1 MYDPHELAP
10 PPPPGTYFITGASG
24 FIGTHLTRRLVAAG
38 CHVVAADQRPPSE
51 PAEGSVT
58 RVACDI
64 TDRASVERALA
75 TRPIDYAVHLAARV
89 GDWGDRRE
97 FERVNVDGTR
107 NVLEGFTQAG
117 VKRAMH
123 ISSIA
128 VMGFEPG
135 LDANEE
141 LPPLPDLDL
150 YSGTKAAGE
159 LVAKEIQGR
168 GAPLVIVRPGDVYG
182 PGSEPWV
189 LRPVRMMRSHQMFLI
204 DGGTGHFGH
213 VYVDNLIDGMLL
225 ALTKEVAVGR
235 TYILTDTEQRTTFG
249 EYFRRLAE
257 ATGAPVPR
265 LALPRSAALLLARG
279 FEVAADR
286 FGFAPQ
292 ITETAVNFVTKHC
305 SYSIVRARRE
315 LGYAPR
321 VNLAEGLRRIH
332 EASAGPG

>member
-1 MYDPHELAP
+1 MYDPNEPAP

-24 FIGTHLTRRLVAAG
+24 FIGTHLTRRLVMAG
-38 CHVVAADQRPPSE
+38 CHVVAADQRPPSA

-64 TDRASVERALA
+64 TDRASVERAVGV
-75 TRPIDYAVHLAARV
+75 RPIDYAIHLAARV

-107 NVLEGFTQAG
+107 TTLDVLWKAG
-117 VKRAMH
+117 AKGMIH

-128 VMGFEPG
+128 AMGFEPG
-135 LDANEE
+135 MDADEDVH
-141 LPPLPDLDL
+141 PQTDGDL
-150 YSGTKAAGE
+150 YSATKAGGE
-159 LVAKEIQGR
+159 LVAKELQAA
-168 GAPLVIVRPGDVYG
+168 GAPIVIIRPGDVYG

-189 LRPVRMMRSHQMFLI
+189 ERPVRMMRSHQMFLV

-225 ALTKEVAVGR
+225 ALSKQAALGR
-235 TYILTDTEQRTTFG
+235 TYILTDTEQRTTFAA
-249 EYFRRLAE
+249 YFRRLAE
-257 ATGAPVPR
+257 AAGVPPPR
-265 LALPRSAALLLARG
+265 LAIPRGAAMLLARG
-279 FEVAADR
+279 YEVAADR

-292 ITETAVNFVTKHC
+292 ITETAVRFVTKHC

-321 VNLAEGLRRIH
+321 VNLEEGLRRIQVAFAR
-332 EASAGPG
+332 EA